1 MFRRGTCF
9 MQNRKKWAKGILPV
23 AAVVLIA
30 IVFFVYVGIYYH
42 ADAAAQK
49 AMASDENVQITRTDY
64 GWFFDGV
71 TEENALIFY
80 PGGKVEAT
88 AYAPLL
94 RALAENGFDVCLV
107 EMPFR
112 LAFFGA
118 NKADAVLDSAVYA
131 HRYIAGHSLGGVFAA
146 NYAADHADK
155 LDGVILLA
163 SYTTKDLD
171 PNLKTVLIYGSNDGV
186 LNMEQYKKNRDHV
199 PADAT
204 EVVIEGGNHAQF
216 GSYGAQSG
224 DGAAAIGPQQQIG
237 ETVAAITA
245 ALP

>member
-1 MFRRGTCF
+1 
-9 MQNRKKWAKGILPV
+9 MQRRKKRTNYLIPI

-30 IVFFVYVGIYYH
+30 IAFFAYVETYYH
-42 ADAAAQK
+42 ADAAAEA
-49 AMASDENVQITRTDY
+49 AMASDGNVRITRADY
-64 GWFFDGV
+64 GWFFDGAS
-71 TEENALIFY
+71 TENALIFY

-94 RALAENGFDVCLV
+94 KALAENGFDVCLV

-112 LAFFGA
+112 LAFFGGG
-118 NKADAVLDSAVYA
+118 KAEAVIDSAQYA
-131 HRYIAGHSLGGVFAA
+131 HWYIAGHSLGGVFAA
-146 NYAADHADK
+146 NYAADHADR

-163 SYTTKDLD
+163 SYAAEDLD

-186 LNMEQYKKNRDHV
+186 LNMEQYRKNRDHV
-199 PADAT
+199 SEDAA

-216 GSYGAQSG
+216 GSYGVQSG
-224 DGAAAIGPQQQIG
+224 DGAAAIGPQQQIE

-245 ALP
+245 VLP